1 MGSSKTYFPNLGF
14 ITNPD
19 PCPPASL
26 VLSHVQYKIGKFFP
40 RKTARPQIE
49 AAIPKPLHKLHK
61 DLCQC
66 TQSRLYRCTK
76 LSKLAFLP
84 FKRNICP
91 QQLICLPI
99 FGCMW
104 PHTIALYGVCV
115 CKLTAHYFL
124 CSNNKIIPAF
134 EREQLWRHNSNQ
146 KVFQDLK
153 SSTTILSTFTRQAQ

>member
-1 MGSSKTYFPNLGF
+1 MDQMICTVYTQTTFSLVITEKLPNAFSGSSKTYFPNLGF

-76 LSKLAFLP
+76 LSKLAFLL
-84 FKRNICP
+84 FKRTICP
-91 QQLICLPI
+91 QVLICLPI
-99 FGCMW
+99 FGCRW
-104 PHTIALYGVCV
+104 PHTITLYGMCV
-115 CKLTAHYFL
+115 FANWLHTIFCAQITKL
-124 CSNNKIIPAF
+124 P
-134 EREQLWRHNSNQ
+134 
-146 KVFQDLK
+146 
-153 SSTTILSTFTRQAQ
+153 